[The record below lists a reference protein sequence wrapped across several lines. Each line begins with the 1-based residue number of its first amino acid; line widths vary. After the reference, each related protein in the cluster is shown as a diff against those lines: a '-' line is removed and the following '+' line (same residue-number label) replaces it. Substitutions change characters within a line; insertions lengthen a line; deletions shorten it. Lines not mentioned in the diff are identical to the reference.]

1 MKKIIY
7 LSILLVTLTAGSCRN
22 QDDMVQLTD
31 VKPSNSS
38 ATRSSDNVTNYATF
52 NSSAVQLGDPT
63 LPPRD

>member
-38 ATRSSDNVTNYATF
+38 AARNNDNAVNYATF
-52 NSSAVQLGDPT
+52 NSSTVQFGDPT

>member
-31 VKPSNSS
+31 VKPTNVSNGSGINSS
-38 ATRSSDNVTNYATF
+38 YANF
-52 NSSAVQLGDPT
+52 NSSASALGDPT
-63 LPPRD
+63 RPPKE